1 MNSFTNFVAKNTM
14 PVFLI
19 FLTVTGC
26 INSSNLNSNYNDDS
40 TTDVNWSLID
50 SIDINQINSDLVNGK
65 PTVDIGIYF
74 PSNLDSTFT
83 KVTFNKMIES
93 FLFAK
98 EIFKPT
104 DVQLNLLFAKT
115 GNINSKYLSIQANEV
130 PGIPDTEYVNLYE
143 NSKRHPSIPT
153 THAINA
159 FKSIVE
165 KDINNSRT
173 IYLIALQDVFYPFL
187 TLAEGRNWMMK
198 TVRTGGLSFP
208 SYSYVDQIPKEL
220 RGVITITNL
229 STEERFRKTIA
240 HELGHK
246 LINVSHEYNDV
257 NPGFEVFAEG
267 GLMLYGSG
275 EDIPSGKEGRW
286 HLERLHLSPYLYKV
300 DESGNKIWNDDYKE
314 AGHYYDPIYDNYVI
328 HFLPEPPINDDW

>member
-1 MNSFTNFVAKNTM
+1 MESIKNLVINKTM
-14 PVFLI
+14 PVLLMFLMAM
-19 FLTVTGC
+19 GC
-26 INSSNLNSNYNDDS
+26 TNSSNTFNYNTDS
-40 TTDVNWSLID
+40 TPIVNWSRID
-50 SIDINQINSDLVNGK
+50 SIDINEINSDLVKGK

-93 FLFAK
+93 FFFAK

-104 DVQLNLLFAKT
+104 GVQLNLIFAKT
-115 GNINSKYLSIQANEV
+115 GNINSSYLSIQANEV
-130 PGIPDTEYVNLYE
+130 PGIPDTEYVNLYD
-143 NSKRHPSIPT
+143 NSRRHPSIPT
-153 THAINA
+153 NHAINA
-159 FKSIVE
+159 FRSIIE
-165 KDINNSRT
+165 EDINNSRT
-173 IYLIALQDVFYPFL
+173 IYLIALQDVFYPYL

-208 SYSYVDQIPKEL
+208 SYSYIDQIPKDL
-220 RGVITITNL
+220 RGIITITNL
-229 STEERFRKTIA
+229 SREDRYRKTIA

-246 LINVSHEYNDV
+246 LINVSHEYNDI

-275 EDIPSGKEGRW
+275 EDIPAGKEGRW
-286 HLERLHLSPYLYKV
+286 HLERLLLSPYLYKV
-300 DESGNKIWNDDYKE
+300 DERGNKIWNNDYKE

-328 HFLPEPPINDDW
+328 HFLPEPQINDDW

>member
-1 MNSFTNFVAKNTM
+1 MKSIKKLVINKTM
-14 PVFLI
+14 PALLMFLMA
-19 FLTVTGC
+19 TGC
-26 INSSNLNSNYNDDS
+26 TNSSNTFNYNADS
-40 TTDVNWSLID
+40 TPIVNWSRID
-50 SIDINQINSDLVNGK
+50 SIDINEINSDLVKGK

-93 FLFAK
+93 FFFAK

-104 DVQLNLLFAKT
+104 GVQLNLIFAKT
-115 GNINSKYLSIQANEV
+115 GNINSSYLSIQANEV
-130 PGIPDTEYVNLYE
+130 PGIPDTEYVNLYD
-143 NSKRHPSIPT
+143 NSRRHPSIPT
-153 THAINA
+153 NHAINA
-159 FKSIVE
+159 FRSIIE
-165 KDINNSRT
+165 EDINNSRT
-173 IYLIALQDVFYPFL
+173 IYLIALQDVFYPYL

-208 SYSYVDQIPKEL
+208 SYSNIDQIPKDL
-220 RGVITITNL
+220 RGIITITNL
-229 STEERFRKTIA
+229 STEDRYRKTIA

-246 LINVSHEYNDV
+246 LINVSHEYNDI

-275 EDIPSGKEGRW
+275 EDIPTGKEGRW
-286 HLERLHLSPYLYKV
+286 HLERLLLSPYLYKV
-300 DESGNKIWNDDYKE
+300 DERGNKIWNNDYKE

>member
-1 MNSFTNFVAKNTM
+1 MESIKNLVINKTM
-14 PVFLI
+14 PVLLMFLMA
-19 FLTVTGC
+19 TGC
-26 INSSNLNSNYNDDS
+26 TNSSNTFNYNADS
-40 TTDVNWSLID
+40 TPIVNWSRID
-50 SIDINQINSDLVNGK
+50 SIDINEINSDLVKGK

-93 FLFAK
+93 FFFAK

-104 DVQLNLLFAKT
+104 GVQLNLIFAKT
-115 GNINSKYLSIQANEV
+115 GNINSSYLSIQANEV
-130 PGIPDTEYVNLYE
+130 PGIPDTEYVNLYD
-143 NSKRHPSIPT
+143 NSRRHPSIPT
-153 THAINA
+153 NHAINA
-159 FKSIVE
+159 FRSIIE
-165 KDINNSRT
+165 EDINNSRT
-173 IYLIALQDVFYPFL
+173 IYLVALQDVFYPYL

-208 SYSYVDQIPKEL
+208 SYSYIDQIPKDL
-220 RGVITITNL
+220 RGIITITNL
-229 STEERFRKTIA
+229 SREDRYRKTIA

-246 LINVSHEYNDV
+246 LINVSHEYNDI

-275 EDIPSGKEGRW
+275 EDIPTGKEGRW
-286 HLERLHLSPYLYKV
+286 HLERLLLSPYLYKV
-300 DESGNKIWNDDYKE
+300 DERGNKIWNNDYKE

-328 HFLPEPPINDDW
+328 HFLPEPQINDDW

>member
-1 MNSFTNFVAKNTM
+1 MKSIKN
-14 PVFLI
+14 FLI
-19 FLTVTGC
+19 NKAMSVLLMFLMATGC
-26 INSSNLNSNYNDDS
+26 TNSSNTFNYNADS
-40 TTDVNWSLID
+40 TPIVNWSRID
-50 SIDINQINSDLVNGK
+50 SIDINEINSDLLKGK

-93 FLFAK
+93 FFFAK

-104 DVQLNLLFAKT
+104 GVQLNLIFAKT
-115 GNINSKYLSIQANEV
+115 GNINSSYLSIQANEV
-130 PGIPDTEYVNLYE
+130 PGIPDTEYVNLYD
-143 NSKRHPSIPT
+143 NSRRHPSIPT
-153 THAINA
+153 NHAINA
-159 FKSIVE
+159 FRSIIEEDV
-165 KDINNSRT
+165 NNSRT
-173 IYLIALQDVFYPFL
+173 IYLIALQDVFYPYL

-208 SYSYVDQIPKEL
+208 SYSYIDQIPKDL
-220 RGVITITNL
+220 RGIITITNL
-229 STEERFRKTIA
+229 STEDRYRKTIA

-246 LINVSHEYNDV
+246 LINVSHEYNDI

-275 EDIPSGKEGRW
+275 EDIPTGKEGRW
-286 HLERLHLSPYLYKV
+286 HLERLQLSPYLYKV
-300 DESGNKIWNDDYKE
+300 DDRGNKIWNNDYKE

-328 HFLPEPPINDDW
+328 HFLPEPQINDDW

>member
-1 MNSFTNFVAKNTM
+1 MESIKNLVINKTM
-14 PVFLI
+14 PVLLMFLMA
-19 FLTVTGC
+19 TGC
-26 INSSNLNSNYNDDS
+26 TNSTNTFNYNADS
-40 TTDVNWSLID
+40 TPIVNWSRID
-50 SIDINQINSDLVNGK
+50 SIDINEINSDLVKGK

-93 FLFAK
+93 FFFAK

-104 DVQLNLLFAKT
+104 GVQLNLIFAKT
-115 GNINSKYLSIQANEV
+115 GNINSSYLSIQSNEV
-130 PGIPDTEYVNLYE
+130 PGIPDTEYVNLYV
-143 NSKRHPSIPT
+143 NSRRHPSIPT
-153 THAINA
+153 NHAINA
-159 FKSIVE
+159 FRSVIE
-165 KDINNSRT
+165 EDINNSRT
-173 IYLIALQDVFYPFL
+173 IYLVALQDVFYPYL

-208 SYSYVDQIPKEL
+208 SYSYIDQIPRDL
-220 RGVITITNL
+220 RGIITITNL
-229 STEERFRKTIA
+229 SREDRYRKTIA

-246 LINVSHEYNDV
+246 LINVSHEYNDI

-275 EDIPSGKEGRW
+275 EDIPAGKEGRW
-286 HLERLHLSPYLYKV
+286 HLERLLLSPYLYKV
-300 DESGNKIWNDDYKE
+300 DERGNKIWNNDYKE

-328 HFLPEPPINDDW
+328 HFLPEPQINDDW

>member
-1 MNSFTNFVAKNTM
+1 MKSIKNFLNNKTM
-14 PVFLI
+14 PVLLMFLMA
-19 FLTVTGC
+19 TGC
-26 INSSNLNSNYNDDS
+26 TNSSNTFNYNADS
-40 TTDVNWSLID
+40 TPIVNWSRID
-50 SIDINQINSDLVNGK
+50 SIDINEINSDLVKGK

-93 FLFAK
+93 FFFAK

-104 DVQLNLLFAKT
+104 GVQLNLIFAKT
-115 GNINSKYLSIQANEV
+115 GNINSSYLSIQSNEV
-130 PGIPDTEYVNLYE
+130 PGIPDTEYVNLYD
-143 NSKRHPSIPT
+143 NSRRHPSIPT
-153 THAINA
+153 NHAINA
-159 FKSIVE
+159 FRSIIE
-165 KDINNSRT
+165 EDINNSRT
-173 IYLIALQDVFYPFL
+173 IYLVALQDVFYPYL

-208 SYSYVDQIPKEL
+208 SYSYIDQIPKDL
-220 RGVITITNL
+220 RGIITITNL
-229 STEERFRKTIA
+229 SREDRYRKTIA

-246 LINVSHEYNDV
+246 LINVSHEYNDI

-275 EDIPSGKEGRW
+275 EDIPAGKEGRW
-286 HLERLHLSPYLYKV
+286 HLERLLLSPYLYKV
-300 DESGNKIWNDDYKE
+300 DERGNKIWNNDYKE

-328 HFLPEPPINDDW
+328 HFLPEPQINDDW

>member
-1 MNSFTNFVAKNTM
+1 M
-14 PVFLI
+14 FLMA
-19 FLTVTGC
+19 TGC
-26 INSSNLNSNYNDDS
+26 TNSSNTFNYNADS
-40 TTDVNWSLID
+40 TPIVNWSRID
-50 SIDINQINSDLVNGK
+50 SIDINEINSDLVKGK

-93 FLFAK
+93 FFFAK

-104 DVQLNLLFAKT
+104 GVQLNLIFTKT
-115 GNINSKYLSIQANEV
+115 GNINSSYLSIQANEV
-130 PGIPDTEYVNLYE
+130 PGIPDTEYVNLYD
-143 NSKRHPSIPT
+143 NSRRHPSIPT
-153 THAINA
+153 NHAINA
-159 FKSIVE
+159 FRSIIE
-165 KDINNSRT
+165 EDINNSRT
-173 IYLIALQDVFYPFL
+173 IYLIALQDVFYPYL

-208 SYSYVDQIPKEL
+208 SYSYIDQIPKDL
-220 RGVITITNL
+220 RGIITITNL
-229 STEERFRKTIA
+229 SREDRYRKTIA

-246 LINVSHEYNDV
+246 LINVSHEYNDI

-275 EDIPSGKEGRW
+275 EDIPAGKEGRW
-286 HLERLHLSPYLYKV
+286 HLERLLLSPYLYKV
-300 DESGNKIWNDDYKE
+300 DERGNKIWNNDYKE

-328 HFLPEPPINDDW
+328 PFLPEPQINDDW

>member
-1 MNSFTNFVAKNTM
+1 VKSIKN
-14 PVFLI
+14 FLI
-19 FLTVTGC
+19 NKAMSVLLMFLMATGC
-26 INSSNLNSNYNDDS
+26 TNSSNTFNYNADS
-40 TTDVNWSLID
+40 TPIVNWSRID
-50 SIDINQINSDLVNGK
+50 SIDINEINSDLVKGK

-93 FLFAK
+93 FFFAK

-104 DVQLNLLFAKT
+104 EVQLNLIFAKT
-115 GNINSKYLSIQANEV
+115 GNINSSYLSIQANEV
-130 PGIPDTEYVNLYE
+130 PGIPDTEYVNLYD
-143 NSKRHPSIPT
+143 NSRRHPSIPT
-153 THAINA
+153 NHAINA
-159 FKSIVE
+159 FRSIIE
-165 KDINNSRT
+165 EDINNSRT
-173 IYLIALQDVFYPFL
+173 IYLVALQDVFYPYL

-208 SYSYVDQIPKEL
+208 SYSYIDQIPKDL
-220 RGVITITNL
+220 RGIITITNL
-229 STEERFRKTIA
+229 STEDRYRKTIA

-246 LINVSHEYNDV
+246 LINVSHEYNDI

-275 EDIPSGKEGRW
+275 EDIPAGKEGRW
-286 HLERLHLSPYLYKV
+286 HLERLLLSPYLYKV
-300 DESGNKIWNDDYKE
+300 DERGNKIWNNDYKE

-328 HFLPEPPINDDW
+328 HFLPEPQINDDW

>member
-1 MNSFTNFVAKNTM
+1 MESIKNLVINKTM
-14 PVFLI
+14 PVLLMFLMAM
-19 FLTVTGC
+19 GC
-26 INSSNLNSNYNDDS
+26 TNSSNTFNYNADS
-40 TTDVNWSLID
+40 TPIVNWSRID
-50 SIDINQINSDLVNGK
+50 SIDINEINSDLVKGK

-74 PSNLDSTFT
+74 PSKLDSTFT

-93 FLFAK
+93 FFFAK

-104 DVQLNLLFAKT
+104 GVQLNLIFAKT
-115 GNINSKYLSIQANEV
+115 GNINSSYLSIQANEV
-130 PGIPDTEYVNLYE
+130 PGIPDTEYVNLYD
-143 NSKRHPSIPT
+143 NSRRHPSIPT
-153 THAINA
+153 NHAINA
-159 FKSIVE
+159 FRSIIE
-165 KDINNSRT
+165 EDINNSRT
-173 IYLIALQDVFYPFL
+173 IYLIALQDVFYPYL

-208 SYSYVDQIPKEL
+208 SYSYIDQIPKDL
-220 RGVITITNL
+220 RGIITITNL
-229 STEERFRKTIA
+229 STEDRYRKTIA

-246 LINVSHEYNDV
+246 LINVSHEYNDI

-275 EDIPSGKEGRW
+275 EDIPTGKEGRW
-286 HLERLHLSPYLYKV
+286 HLERLQLSPYLYKV
-300 DESGNKIWNDDYKE
+300 DDRGNKIWNNDYKE

>member
-1 MNSFTNFVAKNTM
+1 MESIKNLVINKTM
-14 PVFLI
+14 PVLLMFLMA
-19 FLTVTGC
+19 TGC
-26 INSSNLNSNYNDDS
+26 TNSTNTFNYNADS
-40 TTDVNWSLID
+40 TPIVNWSRID
-50 SIDINQINSDLVNGK
+50 SIDINEINSDLVKGK

-93 FLFAK
+93 FFFAK

-104 DVQLNLLFAKT
+104 GVQLNLIFAKT
-115 GNINSKYLSIQANEV
+115 GNINSSYLSIQSNEV
-130 PGIPDTEYVNLYE
+130 PGIPDTEYVNLYV
-143 NSKRHPSIPT
+143 NSRRHPSIPT
-153 THAINA
+153 NHAINA
-159 FKSIVE
+159 FRSVIE
-165 KDINNSRT
+165 EDINNSRT
-173 IYLIALQDVFYPFL
+173 IYLVALQDVFYPYL

-208 SYSYVDQIPKEL
+208 SYSYIDQIPKDL
-220 RGVITITNL
+220 RGIITITNL
-229 STEERFRKTIA
+229 SREDRYRKTIA

-246 LINVSHEYNDV
+246 LINVSHEYNDI

-275 EDIPSGKEGRW
+275 EDIPAGKEGRW
-286 HLERLHLSPYLYKV
+286 HLERLLLSPYLYKV
-300 DESGNKIWNDDYKE
+300 DERGNKIWNNDYKE

-328 HFLPEPPINDDW
+328 HFLPEPQINDDW

>member
-1 MNSFTNFVAKNTM
+1 MKSIKKLVINKTM
-14 PVFLI
+14 PALLMFLMA
-19 FLTVTGC
+19 TGC
-26 INSSNLNSNYNDDS
+26 TNSSNTFNYNADS
-40 TTDVNWSLID
+40 TPIVNWSRID
-50 SIDINQINSDLVNGK
+50 SIDINEINSDLVKGK

-93 FLFAK
+93 FFFAK

-104 DVQLNLLFAKT
+104 GVQLNLIFAKT
-115 GNINSKYLSIQANEV
+115 GNINSSYLSIQANEV
-130 PGIPDTEYVNLYE
+130 PGIPDTEYVNLYD
-143 NSKRHPSIPT
+143 NSRRHPSIPT
-153 THAINA
+153 NHAINA
-159 FKSIVE
+159 FRSIIE
-165 KDINNSRT
+165 EDINNSRT
-173 IYLIALQDVFYPFL
+173 IYLIALQDVFYPYL

-208 SYSYVDQIPKEL
+208 SYSYIDQIPKDL
-220 RGVITITNL
+220 RGIITITNL
-229 STEERFRKTIA
+229 SREDRYRKTIA

-246 LINVSHEYNDV
+246 LINVSHEYNDI

-275 EDIPSGKEGRW
+275 EDIPTGKEGRW
-286 HLERLHLSPYLYKV
+286 HLERLLLSPYLYKV
-300 DESGNKIWNDDYKE
+300 DERGNKIWNNDYKE

-328 HFLPEPPINDDW
+328 HFLPEPQINDDW

>member
-1 MNSFTNFVAKNTM
+1 MKSIKN
-14 PVFLI
+14 FLI
-19 FLTVTGC
+19 NKAMSVLLMFLMATGC
-26 INSSNLNSNYNDDS
+26 TNSSNTFNYNADS
-40 TTDVNWSLID
+40 TPIVNWSRID
-50 SIDINQINSDLVNGK
+50 SIDINEINSDLVKGK

-93 FLFAK
+93 FFFAK

-104 DVQLNLLFAKT
+104 GVQLNLIFAKT
-115 GNINSKYLSIQANEV
+115 GNINSSYLSIQANEV
-130 PGIPDTEYVNLYE
+130 PGIPDTEYVNLYD
-143 NSKRHPSIPT
+143 NSRRHPSIPT
-153 THAINA
+153 NHAINA
-159 FKSIVE
+159 FRSIIEEDV
-165 KDINNSRT
+165 NNSRT
-173 IYLIALQDVFYPFL
+173 IYLIALQDVFYPYL

-208 SYSYVDQIPKEL
+208 SYSYIDQIPKDL
-220 RGVITITNL
+220 RGIITITNL
-229 STEERFRKTIA
+229 STEDRYRKTIA

-246 LINVSHEYNDV
+246 LINVSHEYNDI

-275 EDIPSGKEGRW
+275 EDIPTGKDGRW
-286 HLERLHLSPYLYKV
+286 HLERLQLSPYLYKV
-300 DESGNKIWNDDYKE
+300 DDRGNKIWNNDYKE

-328 HFLPEPPINDDW
+328 HFLPEPQINDDW

>member
-1 MNSFTNFVAKNTM
+1 MESIKNLVINKTM
-14 PVFLI
+14 PVLLMFLMAM
-19 FLTVTGC
+19 GC
-26 INSSNLNSNYNDDS
+26 TNSSNTFNYNADS
-40 TTDVNWSLID
+40 TPIVNWSRID
-50 SIDINQINSDLVNGK
+50 SIDINEINSDLVKGK

-93 FLFAK
+93 FFFAK

-104 DVQLNLLFAKT
+104 GVQLNLIFAKT
-115 GNINSKYLSIQANEV
+115 GNINSSYLSIQANEV
-130 PGIPDTEYVNLYE
+130 PGIPDTEYVNLYD
-143 NSKRHPSIPT
+143 NSRRHPSIPT
-153 THAINA
+153 NHAINA
-159 FKSIVE
+159 FRSIIE
-165 KDINNSRT
+165 EDINNSRT
-173 IYLIALQDVFYPFL
+173 IYLVALQDVFYPYL

-208 SYSYVDQIPKEL
+208 SYSYIDQIPKDL
-220 RGVITITNL
+220 RGIITITNL
-229 STEERFRKTIA
+229 SREDRYRKTIA

-246 LINVSHEYNDV
+246 LINVSHEYNDI

-275 EDIPSGKEGRW
+275 EDIPAGKEGRW
-286 HLERLHLSPYLYKV
+286 HLERLLLSPYLYKV
-300 DESGNKIWNDDYKE
+300 DERGNKIWNNDYKE

-328 HFLPEPPINDDW
+328 HFLPEPQINDDW

>member
-1 MNSFTNFVAKNTM
+1 MKSIKNFVINKTM
-14 PVFLI
+14 PVLLMFLMA
-19 FLTVTGC
+19 TGC
-26 INSSNLNSNYNDDS
+26 TNSSNTFNYNADS
-40 TTDVNWSLID
+40 TPIVNWSRID
-50 SIDINQINSDLVNGK
+50 SIDINEINSDLVKGK

-93 FLFAK
+93 FFFAK

-104 DVQLNLLFAKT
+104 GVQLNLIFTKT
-115 GNINSKYLSIQANEV
+115 GNINSSYLSIQANEV
-130 PGIPDTEYVNLYE
+130 PGIPDTEYVNLYD
-143 NSKRHPSIPT
+143 NSRRHPSIPT
-153 THAINA
+153 NHAINA
-159 FKSIVE
+159 FRSIIE
-165 KDINNSRT
+165 EDINNSRT
-173 IYLIALQDVFYPFL
+173 IYLIALQDVFYPYL

-208 SYSYVDQIPKEL
+208 SYSYIDQIPKDL
-220 RGVITITNL
+220 RGIITITNL
-229 STEERFRKTIA
+229 SREDRYRKTIA

-246 LINVSHEYNDV
+246 LINVSHEYNDI

-275 EDIPSGKEGRW
+275 EDIPTGKEGRW
-286 HLERLHLSPYLYKV
+286 HLERLLLSPYLYKV
-300 DESGNKIWNDDYKE
+300 DERGNKIWNNDYKE

>member
-1 MNSFTNFVAKNTM
+1 MESIKNLVINKTM
-14 PVFLI
+14 PVLLMFLMAM
-19 FLTVTGC
+19 GC
-26 INSSNLNSNYNDDS
+26 TNSSNTFNYNADS
-40 TTDVNWSLID
+40 TPIVNWSRID
-50 SIDINQINSDLVNGK
+50 SIDINEINSDLVKGK

-93 FLFAK
+93 FFFAK

-104 DVQLNLLFAKT
+104 GVQLNLIFAKT
-115 GNINSKYLSIQANEV
+115 GNINSSYLSIQANEV
-130 PGIPDTEYVNLYE
+130 PGIPDTEYVNLYD
-143 NSKRHPSIPT
+143 NSRRHPSIPT
-153 THAINA
+153 NHAINA
-159 FKSIVE
+159 FRSIIE
-165 KDINNSRT
+165 EDINNSRT
-173 IYLIALQDVFYPFL
+173 IYLIALQDVFYPYL

-208 SYSYVDQIPKEL
+208 SYSYIDQIPKDL
-220 RGVITITNL
+220 RGIITITNL
-229 STEERFRKTIA
+229 STEDRYRKTIA

-246 LINVSHEYNDV
+246 LINVSHEYNDI

-275 EDIPSGKEGRW
+275 EDIPTGKEGRW
-286 HLERLHLSPYLYKV
+286 HLERLLLSPYLYKV
-300 DESGNKIWNDDYKE
+300 DERGNKIWNNDYKE

>member
-1 MNSFTNFVAKNTM
+1 VKSIKN
-14 PVFLI
+14 FLI
-19 FLTVTGC
+19 NKAMSVLLMFLMATGC
-26 INSSNLNSNYNDDS
+26 TNSSNTFNYNADS
-40 TTDVNWSLID
+40 TPIVNWSRID
-50 SIDINQINSDLVNGK
+50 SIDINEINSDLVKGK

-93 FLFAK
+93 FFFAK

-104 DVQLNLLFAKT
+104 GVQLNLIFAKT
-115 GNINSKYLSIQANEV
+115 GNINSSYLSIQANEV
-130 PGIPDTEYVNLYE
+130 PGIPDTEYVNLYD
-143 NSKRHPSIPT
+143 NSRRHPSIPT
-153 THAINA
+153 NHAINA
-159 FKSIVE
+159 FRSIIEEDV
-165 KDINNSRT
+165 NNSRT
-173 IYLIALQDVFYPFL
+173 IYLIALQDVFYPYL

-208 SYSYVDQIPKEL
+208 SYSYIDQIPKDL
-220 RGVITITNL
+220 RGIITITNL
-229 STEERFRKTIA
+229 STEDRYRKTIA

-246 LINVSHEYNDV
+246 LINVSHEYNDI

-275 EDIPSGKEGRW
+275 EDIPTGKEGRW
-286 HLERLHLSPYLYKV
+286 HLERLQLSPYLYKV
-300 DESGNKIWNDDYKE
+300 DDRGNKIWNNDYKE

-328 HFLPEPPINDDW
+328 HFLPEPQINDDW

>member
-1 MNSFTNFVAKNTM
+1 MKSIKN
-14 PVFLI
+14 FLI
-19 FLTVTGC
+19 NKAMSVLLMFLMATGC
-26 INSSNLNSNYNDDS
+26 TNSSNTFNYNADS
-40 TTDVNWSLID
+40 TPIVNWSRID
-50 SIDINQINSDLVNGK
+50 SIDINEINSDLVKGK

-93 FLFAK
+93 FFFAK

-104 DVQLNLLFAKT
+104 GVQLNLIFAKT
-115 GNINSKYLSIQANEV
+115 GKINSSYLSIQANEV
-130 PGIPDTEYVNLYE
+130 PGIPDTEYVNLYD
-143 NSKRHPSIPT
+143 NSRRHPSIPT
-153 THAINA
+153 NHAINA
-159 FKSIVE
+159 FRSIIEEDV
-165 KDINNSRT
+165 NNSRT
-173 IYLIALQDVFYPFL
+173 IYLIALQDVFYPYL

-208 SYSYVDQIPKEL
+208 SYSYIDQIPKDL
-220 RGVITITNL
+220 RGIITITNL
-229 STEERFRKTIA
+229 STEDRYRKTIA

-246 LINVSHEYNDV
+246 LINVSHEYNDI

-275 EDIPSGKEGRW
+275 EDIPTGKEGRW
-286 HLERLHLSPYLYKV
+286 HLERLQLSPYLYKV
-300 DESGNKIWNDDYKE
+300 DDRGNKIWNNDYKE

-328 HFLPEPPINDDW
+328 HFLPEPQINDDW

>member
-1 MNSFTNFVAKNTM
+1 MESIKNLVINKTM
-14 PVFLI
+14 PVLLMFLMAM
-19 FLTVTGC
+19 GC
-26 INSSNLNSNYNDDS
+26 TNSSNTFNYNADS
-40 TTDVNWSLID
+40 TPIVNWSRID
-50 SIDINQINSDLVNGK
+50 SIDINEINSDLVKGK

-93 FLFAK
+93 FFFAK

-104 DVQLNLLFAKT
+104 GVQLNLIFAKT
-115 GNINSKYLSIQANEV
+115 GNINSSYLSIQANEV
-130 PGIPDTEYVNLYE
+130 PGIPDTEYVNLYD
-143 NSKRHPSIPT
+143 NSRRHPSIPT
-153 THAINA
+153 NHAINA
-159 FKSIVE
+159 FRSIIE
-165 KDINNSRT
+165 EDINNSRT
-173 IYLIALQDVFYPFL
+173 IYLIALQDVFYPYL

-220 RGVITITNL
+220 RGIITITNL
-229 STEERFRKTIA
+229 STEDRYRKTIA

-246 LINVSHEYNDV
+246 LINVSHEYNGI
-257 NPGFEVFAEG
+257 NPGFEVFDEG

-286 HLERLHLSPYLYKV
+286 HLERLQLSPYLYRV
-300 DESGNKIWNDDYKE
+300 DESGNKIWRDDYKE
-314 AGHYYDPIYDNYVI
+314 SGHYYDPIYDNYVI
-328 HFLPEPPINDDW
+328 HFLPEPQINDDW

>member
-1 MNSFTNFVAKNTM
+1 MNSITNLVAKNTM

-19 FLTVTGC
+19 FLMVTGC
-26 INSSNLNSNYNDDS
+26 INPSNLTSNYNDDS
-40 TTDVNWSLID
+40 STDVNWSLID

-143 NSKRHPSIPT
+143 NSKRHPSILT

-159 FKSIVE
+159 FRSIVE

-173 IYLIALQDVFYPFL
+173 IYLI
-187 TLAEGRNWMMK
+187 
-198 TVRTGGLSFP
+198 
-208 SYSYVDQIPKEL
+208 
-220 RGVITITNL
+220 
-229 STEERFRKTIA
+229 
-240 HELGHK
+240 
-246 LINVSHEYNDV
+246 
-257 NPGFEVFAEG
+257 
-267 GLMLYGSG
+267 
-275 EDIPSGKEGRW
+275 
-286 HLERLHLSPYLYKV
+286 
-300 DESGNKIWNDDYKE
+300 
-314 AGHYYDPIYDNYVI
+314 
-328 HFLPEPPINDDW
+328 

>member
-1 MNSFTNFVAKNTM
+1 MKSIKNFLNNKTM
-14 PVFLI
+14 PVLLMFLMA
-19 FLTVTGC
+19 TGC
-26 INSSNLNSNYNDDS
+26 TNSSNTFNYNADS
-40 TTDVNWSLID
+40 TPIVNWSRID
-50 SIDINQINSDLVNGK
+50 SIDINEINSDLVKGK

-93 FLFAK
+93 FFFAK

-104 DVQLNLLFAKT
+104 GVQLNLIFAKT
-115 GNINSKYLSIQANEV
+115 GNINSSYLSIQANEV
-130 PGIPDTEYVNLYE
+130 PGIPDTEYVNLYD
-143 NSKRHPSIPT
+143 NSRRHPSIPT
-153 THAINA
+153 NHAINA
-159 FKSIVE
+159 FRSIIE
-165 KDINNSRT
+165 EDINNSRT
-173 IYLIALQDVFYPFL
+173 IYLVALQDVFYPYL

-208 SYSYVDQIPKEL
+208 SYSYIDQIPKDL
-220 RGVITITNL
+220 RGIITITNL
-229 STEERFRKTIA
+229 SREDRYRKTIA

-246 LINVSHEYNDV
+246 LINVSHEYNDI

-275 EDIPSGKEGRW
+275 EDIPAGKDGRW
-286 HLERLHLSPYLYKV
+286 HLERLLLSPYLYKV
-300 DESGNKIWNDDYKE
+300 DERGNKIWNNDYKE

-328 HFLPEPPINDDW
+328 HFLPEPQINDDW

>member
-1 MNSFTNFVAKNTM
+1 MKSIKKLVINKTM
-14 PVFLI
+14 PALLMFLMA
-19 FLTVTGC
+19 TGC
-26 INSSNLNSNYNDDS
+26 TNSSNTFNYNADS
-40 TTDVNWSLID
+40 TPIVNWSRID
-50 SIDINQINSDLVNGK
+50 SIDINEINSDLVKGK

-93 FLFAK
+93 FFFAK

-104 DVQLNLLFAKT
+104 GVQLNLIFAKT
-115 GNINSKYLSIQANEV
+115 GNINSSYLSIQSNEV
-130 PGIPDTEYVNLYE
+130 PGIPDTEYVNLYD
-143 NSKRHPSIPT
+143 NSRRHPSIPT
-153 THAINA
+153 NHAINA
-159 FKSIVE
+159 FRSIIE
-165 KDINNSRT
+165 EDINNSRT
-173 IYLIALQDVFYPFL
+173 IYLIALQDVFYPYL

-208 SYSYVDQIPKEL
+208 SYSYIDQIPKDL
-220 RGVITITNL
+220 RGIITITNL
-229 STEERFRKTIA
+229 SREDRYRKTIA

-246 LINVSHEYNDV
+246 LINVSHEYNDI

-275 EDIPSGKEGRW
+275 DDIPTGKEGRW
-286 HLERLHLSPYLYKV
+286 HLERLLLSPYLYKV
-300 DESGNKIWNDDYKE
+300 DERGNKIWNNDYKE

-328 HFLPEPPINDDW
+328 HFLPEPQINDDW

>member
-1 MNSFTNFVAKNTM
+1 MKSIKN
-14 PVFLI
+14 FLI
-19 FLTVTGC
+19 NKAMSVLLMFLMATGC
-26 INSSNLNSNYNDDS
+26 TNSSNTFNYNADS
-40 TTDVNWSLID
+40 TPIVNWSRID
-50 SIDINQINSDLVNGK
+50 SIDINEINSDLVKGK

-93 FLFAK
+93 FFFAK

-104 DVQLNLLFAKT
+104 GVQLNLIFAKT
-115 GNINSKYLSIQANEV
+115 GNINSSYLSIQANEV
-130 PGIPDTEYVNLYE
+130 PGIPDTEYVNLYD
-143 NSKRHPSIPT
+143 NSRRHPSIPT
-153 THAINA
+153 NHAINA
-159 FKSIVE
+159 FRSIIEEDV
-165 KDINNSRT
+165 NNSRT
-173 IYLIALQDVFYPFL
+173 IYLIALQDVFYPYL

-208 SYSYVDQIPKEL
+208 SYSYIDQIPKDL
-220 RGVITITNL
+220 RGIITITNL
-229 STEERFRKTIA
+229 STEDRYRKTIA

-246 LINVSHEYNDV
+246 LINVSHEYNDI

-275 EDIPSGKEGRW
+275 EDIPTGKEGRW
-286 HLERLHLSPYLYKV
+286 HLERLQLSPYVNKV
-300 DESGNKIWNDDYKE
+300 DDRGNKNWNNDYKE

-328 HFLPEPPINDDW
+328 HFLPEPQINDDW

>member
-1 MNSFTNFVAKNTM
+1 MKSIRNIVVKKTM
-14 PVFLI
+14 PVLLVFLY
-19 FLTVTGC
+19 VTGC
-26 INSSNLNSNYNDDS
+26 TNSYNLSSNHNADS
-40 TTDVNWSLID
+40 KPNVNWRDID
-50 SIDINQINSDLVNGK
+50 SIDINEINSDLVNGK

-74 PSNLDSTFT
+74 PSNLDSSFT
-83 KVTFNKMIES
+83 RVTLNKMIES

-98 EIFKPT
+98 KIFRPT

-115 GNINSKYLSIQANEV
+115 GNVNSSYLSIQANEV
-130 PGIPDTEYVNLYE
+130 PGIPETEYVNLYE
-143 NSKRHPSIPT
+143 NSRRHPSIPT
-153 THAINA
+153 THALDA
-159 FKSIVE
+159 FRSIIE
-165 KDINNSRT
+165 IDTNNSRT
-173 IYLIALQDVFYPFL
+173 IYLIALQDVFYPYL
-187 TLAEGRNWMMK
+187 TLSEGRNWMMK

-275 EDIPSGKEGRW
+275 EDIPSGKE
-286 HLERLHLSPYLYKV
+286 LSL
-300 DESGNKIWNDDYKE
+300 
-314 AGHYYDPIYDNYVI
+314 I
-328 HFLPEPPINDDW
+328 HI

>member
-1 MNSFTNFVAKNTM
+1 MKSIKKLVINKTM
-14 PVFLI
+14 PALLMFLMA
-19 FLTVTGC
+19 TGC
-26 INSSNLNSNYNDDS
+26 TNSSNTFNYNADS
-40 TTDVNWSLID
+40 TPIVNWSRID
-50 SIDINQINSDLVNGK
+50 SIDINEINSDLVKGK

-93 FLFAK
+93 FFFAK

-104 DVQLNLLFAKT
+104 GVQLNLIFAKT
-115 GNINSKYLSIQANEV
+115 GNINSSYLSIQANEV
-130 PGIPDTEYVNLYE
+130 PGIPDTEYVNLYD
-143 NSKRHPSIPT
+143 NSRRHPSIPT
-153 THAINA
+153 NHAINA
-159 FKSIVE
+159 FRSIIE
-165 KDINNSRT
+165 EDINNSRT
-173 IYLIALQDVFYPFL
+173 IYLIALQDVFYPYL

-208 SYSYVDQIPKEL
+208 SYSYIDQIPKDL
-220 RGVITITNL
+220 RGIITITNL
-229 STEERFRKTIA
+229 STEDRYRKTIA

-246 LINVSHEYNDV
+246 LINVSHEYNDI

-275 EDIPSGKEGRW
+275 EDIPTGKEGRW
-286 HLERLHLSPYLYKV
+286 HLERLLLSPYLYKV
-300 DESGNKIWNDDYKE
+300 DERGNKIWNNDYKE

-328 HFLPEPPINDDW
+328 HFLPEPQINDDW

>member
-1 MNSFTNFVAKNTM
+1 MKSIKKLVINKTM
-14 PVFLI
+14 PALLMFLMA
-19 FLTVTGC
+19 TGC
-26 INSSNLNSNYNDDS
+26 TNSSNTFNYNADS
-40 TTDVNWSLID
+40 TPIVNWSRID
-50 SIDINQINSDLVNGK
+50 SIDINEINSDLVKGK

-93 FLFAK
+93 FFFAK

-104 DVQLNLLFAKT
+104 GVQLNLIFAKT
-115 GNINSKYLSIQANEV
+115 GNINSSYLSIQSNEV
-130 PGIPDTEYVNLYE
+130 PGIPDTEYVNLYD
-143 NSKRHPSIPT
+143 NSRRHPSIPT
-153 THAINA
+153 NHAINA
-159 FKSIVE
+159 FRSIIE
-165 KDINNSRT
+165 EDINNSRT
-173 IYLIALQDVFYPFL
+173 IYLIALQDVFYPYL

-208 SYSYVDQIPKEL
+208 SYSYIDQIPKDL
-220 RGVITITNL
+220 RGIITITNL
-229 STEERFRKTIA
+229 SREDRYRKTIA

-246 LINVSHEYNDV
+246 LINVSHEYNDI

-275 EDIPSGKEGRW
+275 EDIPTGKEGRW
-286 HLERLHLSPYLYKV
+286 HLERLLLSPYLYKV
-300 DESGNKIWNDDYKE
+300 DERGNKIWNNDYKE

-328 HFLPEPPINDDW
+328 HFLPEPQINDDW

>member
-1 MNSFTNFVAKNTM
+1 MKSIKNFVINKTM
-14 PVFLI
+14 PVLLMFLMA
-19 FLTVTGC
+19 TGC
-26 INSSNLNSNYNDDS
+26 TNSSNTFNYNADS
-40 TTDVNWSLID
+40 TPIVNWSRID
-50 SIDINQINSDLVNGK
+50 SIDINEINSDLVKGK

-93 FLFAK
+93 FFFAK

-104 DVQLNLLFAKT
+104 GVQLNLIFAKT
-115 GNINSKYLSIQANEV
+115 GNINSSYLSIQANEV
-130 PGIPDTEYVNLYE
+130 PGIPDTEYVNLYD
-143 NSKRHPSIPT
+143 NSRRHPSIPT
-153 THAINA
+153 NHAINA
-159 FKSIVE
+159 FRSIIE
-165 KDINNSRT
+165 EDINNSRT
-173 IYLIALQDVFYPFL
+173 IYLIALQDVFYPYL

-208 SYSYVDQIPKEL
+208 SYSYIDQIPKDL
-220 RGVITITNL
+220 RGIITITNL
-229 STEERFRKTIA
+229 STEDRYRKTIA

-246 LINVSHEYNDV
+246 LINVSHEYNDI

-275 EDIPSGKEGRW
+275 EDIPTGKEGRW
-286 HLERLHLSPYLYKV
+286 HLERLLLSPYLYKV
-300 DESGNKIWNDDYKE
+300 DERGNKIWNNDYKE

-328 HFLPEPPINDDW
+328 HFLPEPQINDDW

>member
-1 MNSFTNFVAKNTM
+1 MESIKNLVINKTM
-14 PVFLI
+14 PVLLMFLMAM
-19 FLTVTGC
+19 GC
-26 INSSNLNSNYNDDS
+26 TNSSNTFNYNTDS
-40 TTDVNWSLID
+40 TPIVNWSRID
-50 SIDINQINSDLVNGK
+50 SIDINEINSDLVKGK

-93 FLFAK
+93 FFFAK

-104 DVQLNLLFAKT
+104 GVQLNLIFAKT
-115 GNINSKYLSIQANEV
+115 GNINSSYLSIQANEV
-130 PGIPDTEYVNLYE
+130 PGIPDTEYVNLYD
-143 NSKRHPSIPT
+143 NSRRHPSIPT
-153 THAINA
+153 NHAINA
-159 FKSIVE
+159 FRSIIE
-165 KDINNSRT
+165 EDINNSRT
-173 IYLIALQDVFYPFL
+173 IYLVALQDVFYPYL

-208 SYSYVDQIPKEL
+208 SYSYIDQIPKDL
-220 RGVITITNL
+220 RGIITITNL
-229 STEERFRKTIA
+229 SREDRYRKTIA

-246 LINVSHEYNDV
+246 LINVSHEYNDI

-275 EDIPSGKEGRW
+275 EDIPAGKEGRW
-286 HLERLHLSPYLYKV
+286 HLERLLLSPYLYKV
-300 DESGNKIWNDDYKE
+300 DERGNKIWNNDYKE

-328 HFLPEPPINDDW
+328 HFLPEPQINDDW

>member
-1 MNSFTNFVAKNTM
+1 MESIKNLVINKTM
-14 PVFLI
+14 PVLLMFLMA
-19 FLTVTGC
+19 TGC
-26 INSSNLNSNYNDDS
+26 TNSSNTFNYNADS
-40 TTDVNWSLID
+40 TPIVNWSRID
-50 SIDINQINSDLVNGK
+50 SIDINEINSDLVKGK

-93 FLFAK
+93 FFFAK

-104 DVQLNLLFAKT
+104 GVQLNLIFAKT
-115 GNINSKYLSIQANEV
+115 GNINSSYLSIQSNEV
-130 PGIPDTEYVNLYE
+130 PGIPDTEYVNLYD
-143 NSKRHPSIPT
+143 NSRRHPSTPT
-153 THAINA
+153 NHAINA
-159 FKSIVE
+159 FRSIIE
-165 KDINNSRT
+165 EDINNSRT
-173 IYLIALQDVFYPFL
+173 IYLVALQDVFYPYL

-208 SYSYVDQIPKEL
+208 SYSYIDQIPKDL
-220 RGVITITNL
+220 RGIITITNL
-229 STEERFRKTIA
+229 SREDRYRKTIA

-246 LINVSHEYNDV
+246 LINVSHEYNDI

-275 EDIPSGKEGRW
+275 EDIPAGKEGRW
-286 HLERLHLSPYLYKV
+286 HLERLLLSPYLYKV
-300 DESGNKIWNDDYKE
+300 DERGNKIWNNDYKE

-328 HFLPEPPINDDW
+328 HFLPEPQINDDW

>member
-1 MNSFTNFVAKNTM
+1 MKSIKKLVINKTM
-14 PVFLI
+14 PALLMFLMA
-19 FLTVTGC
+19 TGC
-26 INSSNLNSNYNDDS
+26 TNSSNTFNYNADS
-40 TTDVNWSLID
+40 TPIVNWSRID
-50 SIDINQINSDLVNGK
+50 SIDINEINSDLVKGK

-93 FLFAK
+93 FFFAK

-104 DVQLNLLFAKT
+104 GVQLNLIFAKT
-115 GNINSKYLSIQANEV
+115 GNINSSYLSIQSNEV
-130 PGIPDTEYVNLYE
+130 PGIPDTEYVNLYD
-143 NSKRHPSIPT
+143 NSRRHPSIPT
-153 THAINA
+153 NHAINA
-159 FKSIVE
+159 FRSIIE
-165 KDINNSRT
+165 EDINNSRT
-173 IYLIALQDVFYPFL
+173 IYLIALQDVFYPYL

-208 SYSYVDQIPKEL
+208 SYSYIDQIPKDL
-220 RGVITITNL
+220 RGIITITNL
-229 STEERFRKTIA
+229 STEDRYRKTIA

-246 LINVSHEYNDV
+246 LINVSHEYNDI

-275 EDIPSGKEGRW
+275 EDIPTGKEGRW
-286 HLERLHLSPYLYKV
+286 HLERLLLSPYLYKV
-300 DESGNKIWNDDYKE
+300 DERGNKIWNNDYKE

>member
-1 MNSFTNFVAKNTM
+1 MKSIKN
-14 PVFLI
+14 FLI
-19 FLTVTGC
+19 NKAMSVLLMFLMATGC
-26 INSSNLNSNYNDDS
+26 TNSSNTFNYNADS
-40 TTDVNWSLID
+40 TPIVNWSRID
-50 SIDINQINSDLVNGK
+50 SIDINEIDSDLVKGK

-93 FLFAK
+93 FFFAK

-104 DVQLNLLFAKT
+104 GVQLNLIFAKT
-115 GNINSKYLSIQANEV
+115 GNINSSYLSIQANEV
-130 PGIPDTEYVNLYE
+130 PGIPDTEYVNLYD
-143 NSKRHPSIPT
+143 NSRRHPSIPT
-153 THAINA
+153 NHAINA
-159 FKSIVE
+159 FRSIIEEDV
-165 KDINNSRT
+165 NNSRT
-173 IYLIALQDVFYPFL
+173 IYLIALQDVFYPYL

-208 SYSYVDQIPKEL
+208 SYSYIDQIPKDL
-220 RGVITITNL
+220 RGIITITNL
-229 STEERFRKTIA
+229 STEDRYRKTIA

-246 LINVSHEYNDV
+246 LINVSHEYNDI

-275 EDIPSGKEGRW
+275 EDIPTGKEGRW
-286 HLERLHLSPYLYKV
+286 HLERLQLSPYLYKV
-300 DESGNKIWNDDYKE
+300 DDRGNKIWNNDYKE

-328 HFLPEPPINDDW
+328 HFLPEPQINDDW

>member
-1 MNSFTNFVAKNTM
+1 MESIKNLVINKTM
-14 PVFLI
+14 PVLLMFLMAM
-19 FLTVTGC
+19 GC
-26 INSSNLNSNYNDDS
+26 TNSSNTFNYNADS
-40 TTDVNWSLID
+40 TPIVNWSRID
-50 SIDINQINSDLVNGK
+50 SIDINEINSDLVKGK

-93 FLFAK
+93 FFFAK

-104 DVQLNLLFAKT
+104 GVQLNLIFAKT
-115 GNINSKYLSIQANEV
+115 GNINSSYLSIQANEV
-130 PGIPDTEYVNLYE
+130 PGIPDTEYVNLYD
-143 NSKRHPSIPT
+143 NSRRHPSIPT
-153 THAINA
+153 NHAINA
-159 FKSIVE
+159 FRSIIE
-165 KDINNSRT
+165 EDINNSRT
-173 IYLIALQDVFYPFL
+173 IYLVALQDVFYPYL

-208 SYSYVDQIPKEL
+208 SYSYIDQIPKDL
-220 RGVITITNL
+220 RGIITITNL
-229 STEERFRKTIA
+229 STEDRYRKTIA

-246 LINVSHEYNDV
+246 LINVSHEYNDI

-275 EDIPSGKEGRW
+275 EDIPAGKEGRW
-286 HLERLHLSPYLYKV
+286 HLERLLLSPYLYKV
-300 DESGNKIWNDDYKE
+300 DERGNKIWNNDYKE

-328 HFLPEPPINDDW
+328 HFLPEPQINDDW